1 MLCFICNCNY
11 FDHYQTSVKV
21 ILKET
26 WVYCSNVFF
35 FQTSI
40 SYFNFIS
47 NWVFFILIKRVRKRH
62 LLLKSKNHLLWNMK
76 SIWGLENQLTVSYC
90 ILNHL
95 QQKVPKIF
103 NKSQFFL
110 ILNIGRSLFDTLR
123 HLDFDV
129 SQENKNKNKNKNIK
143 KQNLF
148 LFLFWFLKK
157 IHSLF
162 YRVRKCVRKH

>member
-110 ILNIGRSLFDTLR
+110 YSILFG
-123 HLDFDV
+123 
-129 SQENKNKNKNKNIK
+129 
-143 KQNLF
+143 
-148 LFLFWFLKK
+148 
-157 IHSLF
+157 HSLTLYVILTLMF
-162 YRVRKCVRKH
+162 HKKTKTKTKT